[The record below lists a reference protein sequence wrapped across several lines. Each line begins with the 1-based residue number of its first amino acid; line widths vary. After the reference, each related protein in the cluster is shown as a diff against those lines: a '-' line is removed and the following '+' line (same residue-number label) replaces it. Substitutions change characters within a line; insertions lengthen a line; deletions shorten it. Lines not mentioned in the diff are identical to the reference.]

1 MAIFKK
7 QGVYWID
14 YYFQGTRKREKIGT
28 SRSLAGKVLI
38 KRQAEIAESRYF
50 PERQRQAVAFRGFSA
65 KYWERH
71 WQYLQG
77 RGGRYVRENLEK
89 VFGDKNLSAISLADV
104 QDFYNATRTATS
116 VATANRYSARLAN
129 MFEKARLWG
138 DFFGTNPVKG
148 LERGRED
155 GRRVRFLSMPEIGQL
170 LAVADPRIKPVLVCA
185 LHTGMR
191 RGEILG
197 LRWENV
203 NLEQSVLHIV
213 KSKSGKPREIPIR
226 PQLGGLF
233 QAIGPKKDG
242 LIFDITIITLRRT
255 FDRAIKAAKVTPF
268 RFHDLRHTFASHF
281 VMRTGDLP
289 ALQNLLGHFSLK
301 MTQRY
306 AHLAKSHL
314 ASGIQLFASAMPVL
328 LETSGQM
335 DTQADTNPILKQ

>member
-14 YYFQGTRKREKIGT
+14 YYFQGTRKREKVGT

-38 KRQAEIAESRYF
+38 KRQAEIAEARYF
-50 PERQRQAVAFRGFSA
+50 PERQRQAVAFRGFSE
-65 KYWERH
+65 KYWNRH

-77 RGGRYVRENLEK
+77 RGGRYLRERLEK
-89 VFGDKNLSAISLADV
+89 TFGEKNLSAITVAEV
-104 QDFYNATRTATS
+104 QDFYNATRTDTS
-116 VATANRYSARLAN
+116 VATANRYSARLSH

-138 DFFGTNPVKG
+138 DFFGVNPVKD

-155 GRRVRFLSMPEIGQL
+155 GGRVRFLTMPEIGLL
-170 LAVADPRIKPVLVCA
+170 LAAAHPRIAPILTCA

-197 LRWENV
+197 LQWENV
-203 NLEQSVLHIV
+203 NLEQGVLYIV
-213 KSKSGKPREIPIR
+213 KSKSGKPREIPIS
-226 PQLGGLF
+226 PQLGGLLLSL
-233 QAIGPKKDG
+233 GPRKAG
-242 LIFDITIITLRRT
+242 PIFEIPIITLRRM
-255 FDRAIKAAKVTPF
+255 FDRAIKAAKVTPL

-289 ALQNLLGHFSLK
+289 SLQQLLGHFSLK

-306 AHLAKSHL
+306 AHLAKGHL

-328 LETSGQM
+328 SESSDQM